1 MAGKKCTAKRKDED
15 EHRMFLT
22 EWECLYFFVE
32 RNGKPFCLICQTS
45 LAHFKASNLQRHFS
59 SLHANIDQEF
69 PKGTELRKHEL
80 ATLKSQPEKQI
91 QFFQKFTKR
100 SETITLASYQLAWNI
115 ARAKKPYNEGEF
127 VKKCLSDVVEIL
139 SPENDK
145 LKRMV
150 SDIQLS
156 RHTVEHRISD
166 INTAIESQLHSDLQ
180 ACEYFSVALDES
192 CDIQDKPQLAIFARS
207 VFDLCLIKEELLD
220 IVPLKDRTRGI
231 DVKET
236 MMAAFEKTN
245 LPITK
250 LTAIATDGAPAMM
263 GSVNGLV
270 GLCKA
275 DQTIPDFWNFHC
287 IIHMEQLVSKS
298 LNLDNVMKP
307 VMEIVN
313 YIRTHALNPRQFKN
327 LIAELDQGLPGDLLL
342 HCTVR
347 WLSKGQVLSRFFELF
362 DAVKLFVEEKDKD
375 YPELSD
381 P

>member
-1 MAGKKCTAKRKDED
+1 MAGKKCTAKRKYED
-15 EHRMFLT
+15 EHRTFLT
-22 EWECLYFFVE
+22 EWESLYFFVK

-45 LAHFKASNLQRHFS
+45 LAHFKASNLQHHFS

-80 ATLKSQPEKQI
+80 ATLKSQAEKQI

-139 SPENDK
+139 SPENNK

-150 SDIQLS
+150 SDVQLS
-156 RHTVEHRISD
+156 HHTVEHRISY

-207 VFDLCLIKEELLD
+207 VSNDCVIKEELLD

-231 DVKET
+231 ET
-236 MMAAFEKTN
+236 MMAAFEKAN

-313 YIRTHALNPRQFKN
+313 YIRTHALNHRQFKN
-327 LIAELDQGLPGDLLL
+327 LIAELDQGLPGDLPL

-347 WLSKGQVLSRFFELF
+347 WLAKGQVLSRFFELL
-362 DAVKLFVEEKDKD
+362 DAVKLFMEEKDKD

-381 P
+381 LK

>member
-69 PKGTELRKHEL
+69 PKGTELHKHEL
-80 ATLKSQPEKQI
+80 DTLKSQAEKQI

-180 ACEYFSVALDES
+180 AC
-192 CDIQDKPQLAIFARS
+192 I
-207 VFDLCLIKEELLD
+207 
-220 IVPLKDRTRGI
+220 
-231 DVKET
+231 
-236 MMAAFEKTN
+236 
-245 LPITK
+245 
-250 LTAIATDGAPAMM
+250 
-263 GSVNGLV
+263 
-270 GLCKA
+270 
-275 DQTIPDFWNFHC
+275 
-287 IIHMEQLVSKS
+287 LVSHWMRVVIYKTS
-298 LNLDNVMKP
+298 LSWQYLHICVKRLCDP
-307 VMEIVN
+307 R
-313 YIRTHALNPRQFKN
+313 RTPGYCAIKRQNPWDRCERN
-327 LIAELDQGLPGDLLL
+327 HDGCI
-342 HCTVR
+342 
-347 WLSKGQVLSRFFELF
+347 
-362 DAVKLFVEEKDKD
+362 
-375 YPELSD
+375 
-381 P
+381 